1 MTAQSTTTTATAETA
16 DATPLLT
23 VRGVHVALDGH
34 PVLTGVDL
42 ELHAGE
48 LLGLVGPNGAGK
60 TTLLRATTALV
71 ALGGGRIAI
80 CGRSVGESGRGEL
93 ARMVAV
99 VQQLPEAPATMTV
112 EDLVLLGRN
121 PHLSLLGR
129 ESSRDYDVAAE
140 AMRRAGCE
148 RFARRALGTL
158 SGGERRRAFI
168 ALSLAQEPAL
178 LLLDEPTANLDPEAQ
193 SEIFEVLRQLAAD
206 GAGVLAVVHDL
217 TLAAAYCERIA
228 LLDGG
233 RIVAVGAPRQVLTE
247 QTVAR
252 VYGSRVAVI
261 AHPQSGAPIVVPAA
275 LDAPGLPQRGEDG
288 HD

>member
-1 MTAQSTTTTATAETA
+1 MTVEIRTQRPLPSNAV
-16 DATPLLT
+16 PLLAFED
-23 VRGVHVALDGH
+23 VHVRLDGV
-34 PVLTGVDL
+34 PVLAGVDL
-42 ELHAGE
+42 EVRAGE

-60 TTLLRATTALV
+60 TTLLRAATAL
-71 ALGGGRIAI
+71 APLTGGRITVD
-80 CGRSVGESGRGEL
+80 GRPLEETSRREL
-93 ARMVAV
+93 AREVAV
-99 VQQLPEAPATMTV
+99 VQQLPEAPATMLV
-112 EDLVLLGRN
+112 EELVLLGRN
-121 PHLSLLGR
+121 PHLALLGR
-129 ESSRDYDVAAE
+129 ESPRDYAVAGE

-148 RFARRALGTL
+148 RFAGRALGTL

-168 ALSLAQEPAL
+168 ARALAQEAAL

-193 SEIFEVLRQLAAD
+193 SEIFEVLRQLVAG

-233 RIVAVGAPRQVLTE
+233 HIVADGAPQQVLTA

-275 LDAPGLPQRGEDG
+275 LDAPGLPPGGEDG

>member
-1 MTAQSTTTTATAETA
+1 MTAEIRTQRPLPSNAA
-16 DATPLLT
+16 PLLAFED
-23 VRGVHVALDGH
+23 VHVRLDGV
-34 PVLTGVDL
+34 PVLAGVDL
-42 ELHAGE
+42 GVHAGE

-60 TTLLRATTALV
+60 TTLLRAATAL
-71 ALGGGRIAI
+71 APLTSGRISVD
-80 CGRSVGESGRGEL
+80 GRPLDETSRREL
-93 ARMVAV
+93 ARSVAV
-99 VQQLPEAPATMTV
+99 VQQLPEAPETMLV
-112 EDLVLLGRN
+112 EELVLLGRN
-121 PHLSLLGR
+121 PHLALLGR
-129 ESSRDYDVAAE
+129 ESPRDYAVAGE

-148 RFARRALGTL
+148 RFAGRALGTL

-168 ALSLAQEPAL
+168 ARALAQEAAL

-193 SEIFEVLRQLAAD
+193 SEIFEVLRQLAAG

-233 RIVAVGAPRQVLTE
+233 RIVADGAPQRVLTA

-261 AHPQSGAPIVVPAA
+261 AHPRSGAPIVVPAA
-275 LDAPGLPQRGEDG
+275 LDAPGLPQGGEDG

>member
-1 MTAQSTTTTATAETA
+1 MMVAVRTPRPLSSNAA
-16 DATPLLT
+16 PLLAFED
-23 VRGVHVALDGH
+23 VHVRLDGA
-34 PVLTGVDL
+34 PVLAGVDL
-42 ELHAGE
+42 EVRAGE

-60 TTLLRATTALV
+60 TTLLRAATAL
-71 ALGGGRIAI
+71 APLT
-80 CGRSVGESGRGEL
+80 SGRVRVAGRPLGETSRREL
-93 ARMVAV
+93 AREVAV
-99 VQQLPEAPATMTV
+99 VQQLPEAPATMLV
-112 EDLVLLGRN
+112 EELVLLGRN
-121 PHLSLLGR
+121 PHLALLGR
-129 ESSRDYDVAAE
+129 ESPRDYAAAGQ

-148 RFARRALGTL
+148 RLAGRALGTL

-168 ALSLAQEPAL
+168 ARALAQEGAL

-193 SEIFEVLRQLAAD
+193 SETFEVLRQLAAS
-206 GAGVLAVVHDL
+206 GTGVLAVVHDL

-233 RIVAVGAPRQVLTE
+233 RIVADGAPGLVLTA

-261 AHPQSGAPIVVPAA
+261 AHPRSGAPIVVPAA
-275 LDAPGLPQRGEDG
+275 LEAPVLPQGGEDG